1 LQAGRASSPKVQS
14 VVGLGTLVFRDVSSL
29 SGTLKMENGTSV
41 TIGNWIKT
49 LHLGAFT

>member
-1 LQAGRASSPKVQS
+1 LLTGRALLPKVQS
-14 VVGLGTLVFRDVSSL
+14 VVGPGTLVFRDVSSL

-49 LHLGAFT
+49 LHLGQFI